1 MVYILIITLILNT
14 AVSVMGTE
22 FLSDAV
28 FCRPVLGELMSA
40 LIGLIP
46 NCGASVAITQLYL
59 KWVMSTGA
67 MLSGLMTSA
76 GVGLLV
82 LFRVNRPQRENVM
95 IVGILYALGAGMG
108 ILLDLAG
115 LEI

>member
-1 MVYILIITLILNT
+1 MIYIFLITFALNA
-14 AVSVMGTE
+14 AVGMLGTE

-28 FCRPVLGELMSA
+28 FRRPVVGEILSA

-59 KWVMSTGA
+59 KGVMSTGA

-82 LFRVNRPQRENVM
+82 LFRVNRPHSDNIK
-95 IVGILYALGAGMG
+95 IVGILYALGTVMG
-108 ILLDLAG
+108 IIIDLAG
-115 LEI
+115 LVI